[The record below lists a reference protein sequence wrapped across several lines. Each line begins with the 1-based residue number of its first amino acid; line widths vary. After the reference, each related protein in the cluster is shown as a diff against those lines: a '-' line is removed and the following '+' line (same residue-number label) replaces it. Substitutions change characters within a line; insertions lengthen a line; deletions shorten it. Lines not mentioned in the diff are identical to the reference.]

1 MKKKDSE
8 YGREFINYTL
18 AIMNEK
24 DDEYQPDLL
33 TLLISL
39 METDNKTNVNQVFI
53 IKIIYYYILL
63 SI

>member
-53 IKIIYYYILL
+53 IKII
-63 SI
+63 